1 MSLSRVLWRAE
12 ARLSILQPSS
22 SSVLNSIFPSRLIT
36 PHNEHHATHTSITT
50 ARPIVST
57 RSFHQSLP
65 RTLLKTAP
73 LAPNQ
78 RLPLTYRI
86 AAAYNGKDTSFS
98 PSDHHFLFDSTTG
111 KQSLGGKPLD
121 AAAARDS
128 RQASGQDAFFA
139 GAVGGSTGAT
149 AFGVADGVGG
159 WAEQG
164 IDSAAFAHGLC
175 NCMAAAAASFP
186 VGFGAKTSAPGT
198 LDPQALLQEGYT
210 RVCADETIEGGGST
224 ACVAVADPSGE
235 LHVAK

>member
-1 MSLSRVLWRAE
+1 
-12 ARLSILQPSS
+12 
-22 SSVLNSIFPSRLIT
+22 LI
-36 PHNEHHATHTSITT
+36 
-50 ARPIVST
+50 
-57 RSFHQSLP
+57 RSFHQSPP
-65 RTLLKTAP
+65 RTLLKATPPAS
-73 LAPNQ
+73 AHRQ
-78 RLPLTYRI
+78 ALTYRI

-98 PSDHHFLFDSTTG
+98 PQDHHFLFDSATG

-128 RQASGQDAFFA
+128 RQASGQDAFFV
-139 GAVGGSTGAT
+139 GAVGGSAGAT

-186 VGFGAKTSAPGT
+186 VGFGDEAAASGT
-198 LDPQALLQEGYT
+198 LDPQALLQEGYA
-210 RVCADETIEGGGST
+210 RVCADESIEGGGST
-224 ACVAVADPSGE
+224 ACVAVALPSGE